1 MSYRLQGLATA
12 AAFLFAILP
21 SMATTASADIVV
33 TRDGKFLPDK
43 IGEGLSPS
51 EYPSDDALQRSGK
64 GNVELRYDK
73 VKVGRDSVN
82 AGFVMDVY
90 CTEASRDPVF
100 SNAMNQARAG
110 FFMEAAASFQ
120 EAAETLRDGD
130 RQVAMWRRL
139 ECLRLAGDADK
150 AKAAAG
156 ELIAAFPEGYYVPQ
170 AYILLARIGV
180 AQGKAA
186 EARDALGKV
195 AALPNVNVR
204 DLFEAAVSEI
214 DWLVFPAARNAQG
227 YAAAEKAYR
236 DLVQK
241 IKGKNAA
248 AEAAI
253 PLMKAQV
260 GIGKSLVAQGKGK
273 DALPFFTD
281 VVNNKES
288 LTDKSLLASA
298 YKGLG
303 DIVYLDVQ
311 AKKAG
316 AGKDQVQALIDD
328 LDTAALHYMRVCHFY
343 KDEAGD
349 SLQPA
354 WQSGAQVLE
363 WQFDLAGK
371 RDAESLALL
380 ERSVNMY
387 YQAHKM
393 MPNGE
398 AKRQLTSHI
407 RELLERRDALRN
419 ELAAK

>member
-1 MSYRLQGLATA
+1 MSYRLPGLATA
-12 AAFLFAILP
+12 AALLLAT
-21 SMATTASADIVV
+21 ATTASADIVV

-43 IGEGLSPS
+43 IGEGLSPD
-51 EYPSDDALQRSGK
+51 EYPSDDALQRSGR

-82 AGFVMDVY
+82 AGFVLDVY

-100 SNAMNQARAG
+100 SNGMNQARAG
-110 FFMEAAASFQ
+110 FFAEAAASFQ
-120 EAAETLRDGD
+120 EASESLKDGD

-139 ECLRLAGDADK
+139 ECFRLAGDADK

-156 ELIAAFPEGYYVPQ
+156 QLIAAFPEGYYVPQ

-180 AQGKAA
+180 SQGKAS
-186 EARDALGKV
+186 EARDALGKI
-195 AALPNVNVR
+195 AALPNVNAR

-241 IKGKNAA
+241 IKGKGAA

-273 DALPFFTD
+273 EASSFFTD

-303 DIVYLDVQ
+303 DIVYMDVQ
-311 AKKAG
+311 AKKAS
-316 AGKDQVQALIDD
+316 AGKDQAQALINE
-328 LDTAALHYMRVCHFY
+328 LDIAALHYMRVCHFY

-363 WQFDLAGK
+363 WQFDMAGK
-371 RDAESLALL
+371 RDAEALSLLD
-380 ERSVNMY
+380 RSVKMY
-387 YQAHKM
+387 YQAHKL

-398 AKRQLTSHI
+398 SKRQLTAHI
-407 RELLERRDALRN
+407 RELLDRAN
-419 ELAAK
+419 ELRTELEGPSDK